1 MMANVFKRKRKI
13 KGRIITARTYTGRY
27 RFDGEPGYT
36 TVRLGVADKQ
46 VAQQKLHAIMQR
58 EERERAGLAVSQ
70 VDQECLNAPLLDLL
84 ENYIGELERLGR
96 TDEYTRHIRA
106 RVTALGEECGWS
118 RLRDVSADGFRV
130 WRNAKSASV
139 KTINEYQNAIAALL
153 RWIGKAKGVK
163 LPVFEAVE
171 HIDARGR
178 QSFERRAL
186 TVEEARKLLEVA
198 PIKRRVTYALALYT
212 GLRRGEICSLKWS
225 DLTLDAAS
233 PVVSIRAAISKNRKL
248 AFIPLH
254 ADLVQVLCQWRDEGT
269 DGSGL
274 VVPDGI
280 PENEFGLWRD
290 MKAAGISRIDASERR
305 VDFHALRHT
314 TCTFLQAAGVSPR
327 VAMEIMRHS
336 EMRLTAKVYT
346 DVGGL
351 PTVEGISKMPSLI
364 DGKKWTRNLT
374 LSSGFEGQSGSRAV
388 NPGESVKDVQ
398 PVDLQGVDNKSQA
411 EVPCGKKGDL
421 VLEGGLEPPR
431 YCYH

>member
-1 MMANVFKRKRKI
+1 MMAIVFKRRRKI
-13 KGRIITARTYTGRY
+13 KGRIVTARTYTGRY
-27 RFDGEPGYT
+27 RFNGDPRCT
-36 TVRLGVADKQ
+36 TVNLGAADKQ

-58 EERERAGLAVSQ
+58 EERERAGLVVTRAET
-70 VDQECLNAPLLDLL
+70 DCLNASVLDLL
-84 ENYIGELERLGR
+84 DEYIAELERLGR
-96 TDEYTRHIRA
+96 TEDYTRHIDA
-106 RVTALGEECGWS
+106 RVRTLVEVCGWT
-118 RLRDVSADGFRV
+118 RLRDVAADDFRA
-130 WRNAKSASV
+130 WRNAKTASV
-139 KTINEYQNAIAALL
+139 KTINEYQNAIVGLL
-153 RWIGKAKGVK
+153 RWVGKTKGVK

-225 DLTLDAAS
+225 DLTLDAE
-233 PVVSIRAAISKNRKL
+233 PHVVSVRAAISKNRKL

-254 ADLVQVLCQWRDEGT
+254 VDLVKVLRQWRDEGGG
-269 DGSGL
+269 GSGL

-290 MKAAGISRIDASERR
+290 MKAAGISRIDSSERR

-351 PTVEGISKMPSLI
+351 PTVEGISKMPSLV
-364 DGKKWTRNLT
+364 GVEKWTPKWTPPL
-374 LSSGFEGQSGSRAV
+374 GFEGQSGSTAV
-388 NPGESVKDVQ
+388 NPGTPLKDAQ
-398 PVDLQGVDNKSQA
+398 PADTQGVDNESQG
-411 EVPCGKKGDL
+411 ESPKGKKGEL